1 MRSYHLLMLNK
12 TLPGQPKE
20 STVCAPP
27 RVEFYKKKKKKGK
40 KCKNDTETHTHT
52 NTHQGGKV
60 RLHLSSL
67 LPPLM
72 SSSKQLPQK

>member
-27 RVEFYKKKKKKGK
+27 RVEFYKKKKREKSARMTQK
-40 KCKNDTETHTHT
+40 HTHT

>member
-27 RVEFYKKKKKKGK
+27 RVEFYKKKKKGK
-40 KCKNDTETHTHT
+40 KCKNDTETHTHKHT
-52 NTHQGGKV
+52 PGWKGKTSPIVLTATTHEQ
-60 RLHLSSL
+60 
-67 LPPLM
+67 
-72 SSSKQLPQK
+72 